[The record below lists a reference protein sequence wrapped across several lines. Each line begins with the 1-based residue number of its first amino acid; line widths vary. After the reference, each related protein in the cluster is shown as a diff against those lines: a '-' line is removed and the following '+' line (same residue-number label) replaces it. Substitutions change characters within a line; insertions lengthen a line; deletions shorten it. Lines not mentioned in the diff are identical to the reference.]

1 MEEDGKKL
9 IFLDID
15 GTLTEPGS
23 NRPPESA
30 LEAVKRAREKGHK
43 VFLCSGRNYGMLSPV
58 LAFGFD
64 GAVASSGGHIRCGG
78 QVIYDCP
85 MTERQRRQALDLLK
99 ENGIFRT
106 VEWLDCSYTD
116 EGFKEFL
123 RQNAGQGGNSEL
135 LRWRE
140 QIESS
145 LGIRPMR
152 EYQGQPVY
160 KIVMMGRDL
169 GQFAEPKRVLGEEFA
184 FCIQEADSFGIING
198 ELVNRQFDKGKG
210 VEAVCRHLGVSVKDT
225 IAFGDSMNDLE
236 MLEAAAF
243 GVCMENGSQ
252 ALKETADWVCPGV
265 SEDGLYLGFQKLGV
279 L

>member
-1 MEEDGKKL
+1 MC
-9 IFLDID
+9 
-15 GTLTEPGS
+15 GS
-23 NRPPESA
+23 
-30 LEAVKRAREKGHK
+30 
-43 VFLCSGRNYGMLSPV
+43 
-58 LAFGFD
+58 
-64 GAVASSGGHIRCGG
+64 
-78 QVIYDCP
+78 
-85 MTERQRRQALDLLK
+85 TERQRRQALDLLK

-106 VEWLDCSYTD
+106 VECLDCSYTD